1 MTTRDDLDGAF
12 GSLTGTLQNGY
23 SPFLPEAVG
32 SPWLGS
38 MASAAAI
45 ARNTDAWNA
54 LPEAPPDGDGTVGDL
69 DAASRALAAST
80 RRDSAAMLAALDLT
94 DAALVRLSTCL
105 AVAA

>member
-1 MTTRDDLDGAF
+1 MATREDLDGAF

-32 SPWLGS
+32 SRWLGS
-38 MASAAAI
+38 MADAAAI

-54 LPEAPPDGDGTVGDL
+54 LPEPPPDGDGTVRDL

-80 RRDSAAMLAALDLT
+80 RRDDLAMLTALGLT
-94 DAALVRLSTCL
+94 DVALRRLSRCL
-105 AVAA
+105 SVT